1 LLQNHLKQA
10 NFKQKGSLFMKNSVS
25 LLLSGFIAL
34 TGLTANSMTPSEC
47 PVLAGRYE
55 ADADVKTIIEKR
67 TGSFYQVT
75 LGEGAFEITVN
86 GKVHSTPDGVAQY
99 QAWCSQGILHIKVSA
114 GGESGMMKYYFTS
127 PQVLV
132 EENSGMENSK
142 RSWTK
147 K

>member
-1 LLQNHLKQA
+1 
-10 NFKQKGSLFMKNSVS
+10 MKNSVS
-25 LLLSGFIAL
+25 LMLPGLIAL
-34 TGLTANSMTPSEC
+34 TGLTANAITPSEC

-55 ADADVKTIIEKR
+55 ADGDEKTIIEKR
-67 TGSFYQVT
+67 SGSFYQVT

-99 QAWCSQGILHIKVSA
+99 QAWCSHRTLHIKVSA
-114 GGESGMMKYYFTS
+114 GGESGLMQYYFTS

-142 RSWTK
+142 RNWRK